1 MHRILSSCAAV
12 VALAAAAGCGSS
24 SHPAAS
30 SQSTAAPATGAPGAG
45 LLSAEA
51 RSAAT
56 GDIPDS
62 QIFVTYSN
70 AQARYSMSSPEGWTR
85 KGEGSDVTLAQK
97 NNLVHITILT
107 GSASPTAAGVRDEL
121 TRLRSTDPTL
131 TFTTPAPVHISA
143 GAAIKATYTTRSAP
157 NPVTG
162 KQVVLI
168 VDRYELS
175 GPGKRAIVDLGS
187 PSGVDNVDAYRK
199 MINSFRWQ

>member
-1 MHRILSSCAAV
+1 MASSCAV
-12 VALAAAAGCGSS
+12 LVSVATAAGCGSS
-24 SHPAAS
+24 THRAAS
-30 SQSTAAPATGAPGAG
+30 SQSTSAAAATAPGAG

-56 GDIPDS
+56 GDIPDN
-62 QIFVTYSN
+62 QMFVTYRD
-70 AQARYSMSSPEGWTR
+70 AQARYSISLPEGWTR
-85 KGEGSDVTLAQK
+85 RGEGSDVTIAEK
-97 NNLVHITILT
+97 NNLVHIVIVAAA
-107 GSASPTAAGVRDEL
+107 GSSSVAGVRDEL
-121 TRLRSTDPTL
+121 TRLRATDSSL
-131 TFTTPAPVHISA
+131 TFTMPAPVHVSA

-175 GPGKRAIVDLGS
+175 GAGKRATIDLGT

>member
-1 MHRILSSCAAV
+1 MVSSCTAL
-12 VALAAAAGCGSS
+12 VALAATAGCGSS
-24 SHPAAS
+24 SPAAS
-30 SQSTAAPATGAPGAG
+30 SQSPSAPAASAPGAG

-56 GDIPDS
+56 GDIPDN
-62 QIFVTYSN
+62 QIFVTYHN
-70 AQARYSMSSPEGWTR
+70 PQAGYSMSSPEGWTR

-97 NNLVHITILT
+97 NNLVHITIVT
-107 GSASPTAAGVRDEL
+107 GSASPSAAGLRDEL

-143 GAAIKATYTTRSAP
+143 GEAIKATYTTRSAP

-168 VDRYELS
+168 VDRYEL
-175 GPGKRAIVDLGS
+175 PKAGKRAIIDLGT
-187 PSGVDNVDAYRK
+187 PQGVDNVDAYRK

>member
-1 MHRILSSCAAV
+1 MVSSCAAL
-12 VALAAAAGCGSS
+12 VAIAAAAGCGSS
-24 SHPAAS
+24 TSPPAAS
-30 SQSTAAPATGAPGAG
+30 SQSTSAPAAGAPGAG

-56 GDIPDS
+56 GDIPDN
-62 QIFVTYSN
+62 QIFVTYRN
-70 AQARYSMSSPEGWTR
+70 TQAGYSMSSPEGWTR
-85 KGEGSDVTLAQK
+85 RGEGSDVTLAQK
-97 NNLVHITILT
+97 NNLVHVAILT
-107 GSASPTAAGVRDEL
+107 GSASPSVTGVRAEL

-131 TFTTPAPVHISA
+131 TFTTPATMHISA

-162 KQVVLI
+162 KQVILI

-175 GPGKRAIVDLGS
+175 GAGKRAIIDLGS